1 MKSSANNNFHESFKN
16 IFKKNE
22 KENFLNEI
30 NTLNDDITTNGLT
43 EFKTIININYI
54 LFKLYELDNNYELY
68 QEILK
73 EKKNKEVKNED
84 EDEINY
90 ADLFKIYI
98 NKNKFNDFK
107 RFMIDNLFEYLLKIE
122 NINFGV
128 LKSSIEKI
136 VSKMQNDEDIRL
148 KENNLLAYLESKIDQ
163 LKNNKL
169 IHTIKDSYNKD
180 KIIYKLNIFYDGGVD
195 SCSQLCNIESRA
207 LIDYPTF
214 IYKLKRKL
222 GIYEHSTFKI
232 VILNRNK
239 DEIEILKEIE
249 QLSIDHINL
258 IKIVP
263 FDYIIKN

>member
-1 MKSSANNNFHESFKN
+1 MKSSANNKIQESFKN
-16 IFKKNE
+16 ILKNNE

-30 NTLNDDITTNGLT
+30 NTLNEDIATNGLT

-68 QEILK
+68 NEIVK
-73 EKKNKEVKNED
+73 EKKNKEKNEN

-90 ADLFKIYI
+90 AELFKIYV

-107 RFMIDNLFEYLLKIE
+107 RFMIDTLFDNLLKIE
-122 NINFGV
+122 NINFDV
-128 LKSSIEKI
+128 FKRSIEDMA
-136 VSKMQNDEDIRL
+136 SKMQNDDDIKI
-148 KENNLLAYLESKIDQ
+148 KENNLLAYLESKMDQ
-163 LKNNKL
+163 AKNNNL
-169 IHTIKDSYNKD
+169 IHFIKDSYNKD
-180 KIIYKLNIFYDGGVD
+180 KVSYKLNIFYDGGVD
-195 SCSQLCNIESRA
+195 SCSQRCIIESKTS
-207 LIDYPTF
+207 IDYPTF

-232 VILNRNK
+232 VILNRYK

-249 QLSIDHINL
+249 QLSTDHINL

-263 FDYIIKN
+263 IDYTIKN